1 MSLWKRLQRIGMKAA
16 KFQFTVSLEK
26 LHIKFDKDYQPKA
39 VIIVFTRRGRRC
51 SSQPVTLQKSPTD
64 KSTLINEWALP
75 ENLEVL
81 TTLYRNEKD
90 ISFEDKEWTFQVE
103 DVCMSSSEF
112 KEASISAT
120 TRRRVL
126 ATRSLNLAEFA
137 STLPTQNNLKINL
150 RAASKKVSTATLF
163 FTLHGLMLRCGEATD
178 EDMISVASSMSLTYA
193 PPSAY
198 GARWGSESPTPP
210 FAPVEQAG
218 GNPNL
223 RNDFANISS
232 QLQALE
238 RCPDLREVDEEEED
252 AEADTN
258 VDSRDYH
265 GGWRCRGLSVVSFS
279 HCLYSQPEPA
289 SQLVDGGGQAKV
301 TSQTGQDLL
310 TWCQEVTAS
319 YPGVKVKDL
328 TLCFRSGLALCA
340 IIHHFQ
346 PEAIGDFERVKV
358 LSPTERVRLAFDV
371 ASRFGVARVFLDPCE
386 VVRGKGGG
394 PDRLTMMT
402 YLHQLRTRLT
412 AMADRPVAEEDD
424 KATDEP
430 TVDPLPLCRCLSL
443 ALLIFDPN
451 YPSISMFVSPSIPS
465 LLGCKHLSGEI
476 LVILWNRLSRNCL
489 YLGKCGRSR
498 HMNRCLCAWAFPQ
511 TKIRL
516 IGPHDMRHQQYKPRV
531 PVESVVIV
539 LPSSSLQVSGGGNA
553 SERYEHLLT
562 KARNLLLES
571 KTTAQPGSI
580 DLMASHFPENSTEN
594 QPSADPT
601 HGNANE
607 QSDQLAETP
616 QAGNL
621 KVRKLKLSNLKLF
634 ADGME
639 PHLTPNHSSPQK
651 SPQPSRPSYSKSTQ
665 LPPFPCA
672 CTNAVVSCL
681 APGSPKDEETNP
693 FQQTRLSPFSL
704 VGSQKQNPRTGEQRK
719 LRLSPGS
726 EVVGLGE
733 NKHCAWIPRVEAHAN
748 SIGPLTNLLVFAVAS
763 EAAAVAAEQ
772 EALDR
777 EAPSLERRLREV
789 MDTGSQEE
797 EMLMRRWFQ
806 LVSRRNALVH
816 RAYQLSIMEKET
828 DLERTTALLN
838 AELRE
843 LLEKEDNLKTSEDRV
858 REELLLRE
866 VVEVV
871 NERNEII
878 QELDYQEQAFVN
890 EVELGLKTDAIT
902 QQAFR
907 SAYATSGGDAGNRSC
922 AIQ

>member
-258 VDSRDYH
+258 GAKSPQIEM
-265 GGWRCRGLSVVSFS
+265 RGMKSSS
-279 HCLYSQPEPA
+279 GDTSQPEPA

-430 TVDPLPLCRCLSL
+430 TV
-443 ALLIFDPN
+443 
-451 YPSISMFVSPSIPS
+451 
-465 LLGCKHLSGEI
+465 E
-476 LVILWNRLSRNCL
+476 
-489 YLGKCGRSR
+489 R
-498 HMNRCLCAWAFPQ
+498 HE
-511 TKIRL
+511 
-516 IGPHDMRHQQYKPRV
+516 DDSKPADNTD
-531 PVESVVIV
+531 SAKM
-539 LPSSSLQVSGGGNA
+539 SSSKKKEKKKRRVSGGGNA

-651 SPQPSRPSYSKSTQ
+651 SPQPSRLRARQ
-665 LPPFPCA
+665 PPWP
-672 CTNAVVSCL
+672 
-681 APGSPKDEETNP
+681 
-693 FQQTRLSPFSL
+693 LSR
-704 VGSQKQNPRTGEQRK
+704 KRWTG
-719 LRLSPGS
+719 
-726 EVVGLGE
+726 
-733 NKHCAWIPRVEAHAN
+733 
-748 SIGPLTNLLVFAVAS
+748 
-763 EAAAVAAEQ
+763 
-772 EALDR
+772 
-777 EAPSLERRLREV
+777 RLRRWNGV
-789 MDTGSQEE
+789 SAKSWTRVA
-797 EMLMRRWFQ
+797 RR
-806 LVSRRNALVH
+806 RR
-816 RAYQLSIMEKET
+816 
-828 DLERTTALLN
+828 
-838 AELRE
+838 
-843 LLEKEDNLKTSEDRV
+843 
-858 REELLLRE
+858 
-866 VVEVV
+866 
-871 NERNEII
+871 
-878 QELDYQEQAFVN
+878 
-890 EVELGLKTDAIT
+890 
-902 QQAFR
+902 
-907 SAYATSGGDAGNRSC
+907 C
-922 AIQ
+922 

>member
-258 VDSRDYH
+258 GAKSPQIEM
-265 GGWRCRGLSVVSFS
+265 RGMKSSS
-279 HCLYSQPEPA
+279 GDTSQPEPA

-430 TVDPLPLCRCLSL
+430 TV
-443 ALLIFDPN
+443 
-451 YPSISMFVSPSIPS
+451 
-465 LLGCKHLSGEI
+465 E
-476 LVILWNRLSRNCL
+476 
-489 YLGKCGRSR
+489 R
-498 HMNRCLCAWAFPQ
+498 HE
-511 TKIRL
+511 
-516 IGPHDMRHQQYKPRV
+516 DDSKPADNTD
-531 PVESVVIV
+531 SAKM
-539 LPSSSLQVSGGGNA
+539 SSSKKKEKKKRRVSGGGNA

-719 LRLSPGS
+719 LR
-726 EVVGLGE
+726 V
-733 NKHCAWIPRVEAHAN
+733 HFAN
-748 SIGPLTNLLVFAVAS
+748 
-763 EAAAVAAEQ
+763 
-772 EALDR
+772 
-777 EAPSLERRLREV
+777 
-789 MDTGSQEE
+789 
-797 EMLMRRWFQ
+797 
-806 LVSRRNALVH
+806 
-816 RAYQLSIMEKET
+816 
-828 DLERTTALLN
+828 
-838 AELRE
+838 
-843 LLEKEDNLKTSEDRV
+843 
-858 REELLLRE
+858 
-866 VVEVV
+866 
-871 NERNEII
+871 
-878 QELDYQEQAFVN
+878 
-890 EVELGLKTDAIT
+890 
-902 QQAFR
+902 
-907 SAYATSGGDAGNRSC
+907 
-922 AIQ
+922 